1 MILCRLRNHSTSFLH
16 ELLKI
21 YIKEGMKKG
30 TYEEVPFQPLVISPY
45 SELMEAMEEEET
57 SSEEEE

>member
-1 MILCRLRNHSTSFLH
+1 MRNHSTSFLH

-21 YIKEGMKKG
+21 YIKEEMKKG

-45 SELMEAMEEEET
+45 SELMEVMEEED
-57 SSEEEE
+57 EEEDE